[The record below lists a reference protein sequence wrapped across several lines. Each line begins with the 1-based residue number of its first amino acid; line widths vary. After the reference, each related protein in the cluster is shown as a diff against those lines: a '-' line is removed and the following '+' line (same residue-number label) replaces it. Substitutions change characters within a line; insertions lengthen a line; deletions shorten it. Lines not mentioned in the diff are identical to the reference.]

1 MIRRIKIQQ
10 FTINKRLFRK
20 AFLYLHAR
28 KISVQPKAYG
38 KYWFT
43 PFSYIVC
50 LKGKKMSLGK
60 REEKFKA
67 IGFMCIVLPLF
78 GLFDHR

>member
-10 FTINKRLFRK
+10 FAINKRLFRK

-43 PFSYIVC
+43 PFSYRM
-50 LKGKKMSLGK
+50 LKGKKQSIGK
-60 REEKFKA
+60 REENFKA